1 MPEESLGLEHR
12 FGGLCSFFWHKKEG
26 SLEESLKVYITICYQ
41 VVYQNGTENRVVISR
56 KLYNDLSYCNVS
68 IGGLCAI
75 LDGIL
80 YNSII

>member
-41 VVYQNGTENRVVISR
+41 IVYQNGTEIRVVISHNH
-56 KLYNDLSYCNVS
+56 YNNLSYCHVS
-68 IGGLCAI
+68 SGVLCAV
-75 LDGIL
+75 
-80 YNSII
+80 

>member
-41 VVYQNGTENRVVISR
+41 IVYQNGTEIRVVISH
-56 KLYNDLSYCNVS
+56 KLYSNLSYHDVFVGALS
-68 IGGLCAI
+68 TV
-75 LDGIL
+75 
-80 YNSII
+80 